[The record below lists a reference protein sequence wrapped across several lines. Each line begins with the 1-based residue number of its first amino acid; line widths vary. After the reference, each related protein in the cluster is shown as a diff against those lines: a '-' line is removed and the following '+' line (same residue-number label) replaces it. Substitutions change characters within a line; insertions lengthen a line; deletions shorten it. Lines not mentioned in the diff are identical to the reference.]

1 MVNAIAN
8 QPERRPASPISRF
21 KVADPQYILST
32 DPESTVEDMENAL
45 WQQIG
50 GHEIISLIRREMVD
64 GTNKNYSIIS
74 DLEDLAREYF
84 SQNIIPI
91 KNTSELYFN
100 SFNIIFNNYLP
111 SEESLA
117 SLSVPQINPVGVEQT
132 DNAFEVYVYVADIA
146 DSMEVEVQSIS
157 VNEVLHDTI
166 YVLGEN
172 S

>member
-1 MVNAIAN
+1 M
-8 QPERRPASPISRF
+8 
-21 KVADPQYILST
+21 
-32 DPESTVEDMENAL
+32 
-45 WQQIG
+45 
-50 GHEIISLIRREMVD
+50 
-64 GTNKNYSIIS
+64 
-74 DLEDLAREYF
+74 
-84 SQNIIPI
+84 
-91 KNTSELYFN
+91 
-100 SFNIIFNNYLP
+100 P